1 MEFTGITGLYG
12 RFWVLM
18 HTNPT
23 VTYGSGS
30 SLETNK
36 SGVDKIE
43 PPSVQPVLI
52 FYQLSHGQDPVRILG
67 DRVGP
72 WSLPLI
78 LWFGVVA
85 VRSDRC
91 HFVGKL

>member
-1 MEFTGITGLYG
+1 MGVG
-12 RFWVLM
+12 RLWKQ
-18 HTNPT
+18 T
-23 VTYGSGS
+23 
-30 SLETNK
+30 K

-43 PPSVQPVLI
+43 PHSVQPVLI

-67 DRVGP
+67 DRVGTAWP
-72 WSLPLI
+72 TFSSCPPSLPLI